1 MHRVGLSPPHIGSDG
16 MADTLVLLN
25 ARAGAVIDAGAERI
39 RDALASS
46 LKERSADVKIRLVR
60 PSYLRAEI
68 ERAARSEIS
77 TLIVGG
83 GDGSVNCAAN
93 ALAGTSKTLGVLPFG
108 TMNLFARDLRMPAN
122 IEEAIEAIGDA
133 RPRKVDLARVNG
145 RSFHSLSG
153 LGFFSEMARAREEVR
168 GHKLG
173 RLIGV
178 GIAALRALRRTYP
191 FKLDIRA
198 DDRREQVEALAV
210 LVTNNRF
217 APDWRRPSLDEG
229 VLEIHI
235 AEHAGALSKLKAS
248 ANLLTG
254 TWRNDDDTDGIR
266 TISARQVAIGRTR
279 RRTFAATDGE
289 LRREHI
295 PLRYEMQPGALT
307 VLSL

>member
-1 MHRVGLSPPHIGSDG
+1 
-16 MADTLVLLN
+16 MAKTLVLLN
-25 ARAGAVIDAGAERI
+25 ARAGAIIDAGAERVC
-39 RDALASS
+39 DALASS
-46 LKERSADVKIRLVR
+46 LKDRSEDVEIRLVR
-60 PSYLRAEI
+60 PGSLRDEI
-68 ERAARSEIS
+68 ERAAQSEIS

-83 GDGSVNCAAN
+83 GDGSVNAAVH
-93 ALAGTSKTLGVLPFG
+93 ALGGTSKTLGVLPFG
-108 TMNLFARDLRMPAN
+108 TMNLFARDLGMPAN

-173 RLIGV
+173 RLFGV
-178 GIAALRALRRTYP
+178 GLAALRALQRTYP
-191 FKLDIRA
+191 FTLDIRT
-198 DDRREQVEALAV
+198 DSRREQVEALAV
-210 LVTNNRF
+210 LITNNRF
-217 APDWRRPSLDEG
+217 GPDWRRPSLDES
-229 VLEIHI
+229 VLEVHI

-266 TISARQVAIGRTR
+266 TITARHVAIGRR
-279 RRTFAATDGE
+279 RPRTFAATDGE
-289 LRREHI
+289 LRRERI
-295 PLRYEMQPGALT
+295 PLRYEIRPGALT